1 MKRLSILFLMAM
13 LVVVQESAAS
23 GMMRAPQRFLKRMDA
38 KEYFENEADIQLARA
53 LSRGNIAAMRDALDR
68 GADPNAL
75 GREGMRPLFWAM
87 AKDSPEGFAFLLENG
102 ADPNVVTEEDDA
114 RRKPLSVMGL
124 AAIAEKPDYL
134 RYALMH
140 GGDPDFS
147 AGYGNRTIL
156 YQAILHGRAKN
167 VKILI
172 ESGTTI
178 NHRDLSGE
186 TPVITSASCLRY
198 DITLLLLEMGADPTI
213 QDKWGY
219 DLAALI
225 QKYRGRGL
233 RPGSPQH
240 KYYLQVVD
248 FLTRMEIWANEDTP

>member
-1 MKRLSILFLMAM
+1 M
-13 LVVVQESAAS
+13 LVAVQESSAS

-156 YQAILHGRAKN
+156 YQAILNRRFQN
-167 VKILI
+167 VQLLV
-172 ESGTTI
+172 EAGANI
-178 NHRDLSGE
+178 NHQDIGGNTPLLQAVSGNK
-186 TPVITSASCLRY
+186 Y
-198 DITLLLLEMGADPTI
+198 DIALFLLKKGADPTI
-213 QDKWGY
+213 KTTWGS
-219 DLAALI
+219 DVRSFI
-225 QKYRGRGL
+225 ETFGERGL

-240 KYYLQVVD
+240 KYYLQVID
-248 FLTRMEIWANEDTP
+248 FLRHTSSGPAPQRTSPNP